1 MDRIRPR
8 AYVQHS
14 FGSMSEFDPKQHWEK
29 IYGNKGPH
37 EVSWFQ
43 AMPKVSLDLFA
54 QYEVPLHAR
63 IIDVGGGDSLL
74 VDHLLDRGYADI
86 TVLDIS
92 GAALRKAQQR
102 LGPRGKRVQWIEADA
117 TQFDAPAPFDVWH
130 DRAVFH
136 FLTDEAQV
144 DAYLE
149 RLGSLL
155 KKGGLLILST
165 FSENGP
171 EKCSGI
177 PVHRYSE
184 TEMTMRL
191 AKVCE
196 RIKCFTVDHVT
207 PFNTVQNFLF
217 CAFRKM

>member
-1 MDRIRPR
+1 MDQN
-8 AYVQHS
+8 A
-14 FGSMSEFDPKQHWEK
+14 FDPKAHWET
-29 IYGNKGPH
+29 IYTKKGPQD
-37 EVSWFQ
+37 VSWFQ

-54 QYEVPLHAR
+54 EYRVPQNAR

-74 VDHLLDRGYADI
+74 VDHLLDNGLRDV

-92 GAALRKAQQR
+92 GAALRKAKER
-102 LGPRGKRVQWIEADA
+102 LGERADQVQWIESNA
-117 TQFDAPAPFDVWH
+117 TSFDVPAPFDVWH

-136 FLTDEAQV
+136 FLTSDIDV
-144 DAYLE
+144 DLYID
-149 RLGSLL
+149 RLAKLL
-155 KKGGLLILST
+155 KPGGLLILAT

-184 TEMTMRL
+184 AEMVARL
-191 AKVCE
+191 QRVCD

-207 PFNTVQNFLF
+207 PFDTVQNFLF
-217 CAFRKM
+217 CAFRKAAF